1 MVMGAVTR
9 LARGLAALATLVV
22 LLVGIPALLWQLG
35 GNPLPSSVPSV
46 DDITS
51 ALGRQENG
59 DLVLLILSWVGWA
72 GWASFALSVLVEIP
86 AQLRGLHAPRLP
98 AMQLQQAGAKVL
110 VGAVLGIFSVGA
122 VTGGAHAATAPSS
135 AASTPTTA
143 TASAT
148 VHPPATAPV
157 TSPTATPTAGEGQAT
172 SRTVTVEQ
180 GDTLSGIA
188 KDELGTGAQWPA
200 LFEASK
206 GAKQPG
212 GARLT
217 NPDRIQPGWTIT
229 IPSTKT
235 TAPEKPA
242 PQPRQETP
250 KPAPETTAPSP
261 APPAPEAAPKTAPP
275 AAAVPSAPSAERP
288 GTGAAPSPQTSG
300 ARPLTA
306 TIDAD
311 TQQVTGIGT
320 STGLAAAAAAGVL
333 GLLGARRTI
342 QTRRRAP
349 GRRIAMPTGDA
360 AQTETQLRADADTDP
375 LATDDLDLAMR
386 TLAHVVT
393 TAGGTVPQLTA
404 ARIQPGQ
411 LELYLPD
418 LESDLPDPF
427 TRVAAGVW
435 SVPRDGIGALLD
447 VDDAA
452 EVPAPYPSLV
462 TLGQDE
468 EAAWVLL
475 HLEQAKAL
483 AVTGPD
489 ADQVL
494 PAMLLELISSGW
506 ADDLRVTL
514 VDLLPDLA
522 DAFGSDRVSHVT
534 DLDQVLT
541 AAEYAAAVHTTA
553 MTDHGLD
560 DPAQARAT
568 GQLPDVW
575 TPQLLVLAQ
584 PPTAQQRDRIQA
596 LLEAVPR
603 LSIAVLTTNQH
614 SDPLSPWT
622 LTTTS
627 DGAATLLPTGIELT
641 PQRLDQAT
649 YAQLV
654 DVLRTTDQPDTPG
667 PQWATT
673 LVDEPGLDTI
683 PAAPPGLID
692 LTPPPTHPTSDAD
705 TDAQTDTPQAGTDPG
720 SQPEAES
727 ETDDGTTAGDGDT
740 TTSPTDPVTTHEG
753 PAEPTAH
760 EHTEDPQ
767 ATPADVDE
775 HPLHRP
781 APIDTTRPL
790 VRLLGPIEIQH
801 APGKRPA
808 SPGKAAEIVAFL
820 ALHPSTSHEPL
831 DAAIWPGKRITA
843 ANRNVPI
850 SNARSWLGTAPDGHP
865 YVSLVDDAG
874 YTLADDTQV
883 DWWLFQGLVGDDI
896 SAADP
901 ADLQAAL
908 KLVAGT
914 PLTMATRSTRTP
926 LRALAW
932 AEADMQEMVQAI
944 ADVAHDLSTRA
955 LLERD
960 PTTAAWAAAKGLAVE
975 PASEILWRD
984 ALRAAWQ
991 SGITGRVEA
1000 VADQL
1005 TDALEPLGD
1014 IDPETH
1020 DLMTD
1025 LIARAHHTQ
1034 RRAS

>member
-9 LARGLAALATLVV
+9 LARGLAALTMLVL

-35 GNPLPSSVPSV
+35 GNPLPGSVPSV

-135 AASTPTTA
+135 AAPTTTTS
-143 TASAT
+143 TAPAAVPT
-148 VHPPATAPV
+148 PPASPV
-157 TSPTATPTAGEGQAT
+157 TGPAAASTAGEGQTT
-172 SRTVTVEQ
+172 SRTVTVER

-217 NPDRIQPGWTIT
+217 DPDRIQPGWTIT
-229 IPSTKT
+229 IPGAKT
-235 TAPEKPA
+235 TPEKPA

-250 KPAPETTAPSP
+250 KPAPETIAPSP
-261 APPAPEAAPKTAPP
+261 APPAPEATPKTAPS
-275 AAAVPSAPSAERP
+275 AAAIPSAPSAERP

-306 TIDAD
+306 TVDAD
-311 TQQVTGIGT
+311 TQQVIGIGT

-342 QTRRRAP
+342 QTRRRTP

-560 DPAQARAT
+560 DPTQARAT

-584 PPTAQQRDRIQA
+584 PPTSQQRDRIQA
-596 LLEAVPR
+596 LLETVPR
-603 LSIAVLTTNQH
+603 LSIAVLTTDQH

-622 LTTTS
+622 LTTTNDS
-627 DGAATLLPTGIELT
+627 TATLLPTGIELT

-673 LVDEPGLDTI
+673 LTDEPGLDAI
-683 PAAPPGLID
+683 PTAPAGLID
-692 LTPPPTHPTSDAD
+692 IAPTPTPTPSAVDAD
-705 TDAQTDTPQAGTDPG
+705 AAITDHDTQTDPPQAGTEPDT
-720 SQPEAES
+720 QPE
-727 ETDDGTTAGDGDT
+727 TDNDGTAGGDGDT
-740 TTSPTDPVTTHEG
+740 TTSPTDPATT
-753 PAEPTAH
+753 PQDP
-760 EHTEDPQ
+760 EDPEDPTT
-767 ATPADVDE
+767 TPADVAE

-808 SPGKAAEIVAFL
+808 SPGKTAEIVAFL

-883 DWWLFQGLVGDDI
+883 DWRIFQDLVGDDI
-896 SAADP
+896 STADP

-914 PLTMATRSTRTP
+914 PLTLATRSTRTP